1 MAYVV
6 DEKGNAKTTLNV
18 VVPTLH
24 DMIVAGKDVI
34 QLTNGGV
41 VYVAKGT
48 KALVGELVGESVIG
62 PDGGAQ

>member
-24 DMIVAGKDVI
+24 DQIAAGRDAI
-34 QLTNGGV
+34 LLINGGV
-41 VYVAKGT
+41 MYVDT
-48 KALVGELVGESVIG
+48 LVPVLPVLPELG
-62 PDGGAQ
+62 

>member
-24 DMIVAGKDVI
+24 DMVVAGKDVI
-34 QLTNGGV
+34 PLNNGGV
-41 VYVAKGT
+41 AFVDKRT
-48 KALVGELVGESVIG
+48 GELTIPTHLRFMYEGVG
-62 PDGGAQ
+62 

>member
-24 DMIVAGKDVI
+24 DRIVAGKDGI
-34 QLTNGGV
+34 MLMNGGV
-41 VYVAKGT
+41 MLVDKGT
-48 KALVGELVGESVIG
+48 DLAGIQVIYPMG
-62 PDGGAQ
+62 

>member
-24 DMIVAGKDVI
+24 DKVVAGKDVI
-34 QLTNGGV
+34 PLTVGGV
-41 VYVAKGT
+41 VLLDKGT
-48 KALVGELVGESVIG
+48 KELSPKV
-62 PDGGAQ
+62 

>member
-24 DMIVAGKDVI
+24 DMVVAGKDGI
-34 QLTNGGV
+34 MLMNGGIV
-41 VYVAKGT
+41 LLDKGV
-48 KALVGELVGESVIG
+48 KELAVLAAPVRVDE
-62 PDGGAQ
+62 PD

>member
-24 DMIVAGKDVI
+24 DMVVAGKDVI
-34 QLTNGGV
+34 ILTNGGV
-41 VYVAKGT
+41 IVVDKGIKDLT
-48 KALVGELVGESVIG
+48 PLAPLPRL
-62 PDGGAQ
+62 PD

>member
-24 DMIVAGKDVI
+24 DTVVAGKDII
-34 QLTNGGV
+34 QL
-41 VYVAKGT
+41 A
-48 KALVGELVGESVIG
+48 E
-62 PDGGAQ
+62 GGAICVDKGITEPPVDVIPLPMG

>member
-24 DMIVAGKDVI
+24 DKVAAGKDAI
-34 QLTNGGV
+34 LLINGGV
-41 VYVAKGT
+41 MYVDK
-48 KALVGELVGESVIG
+48 LVPVLPAPAELG
-62 PDGGAQ
+62 